1 MGNGF
6 GLSLRNERRRANG
19 DISIDKMDV
28 WGAIVACGLYVE
40 FSDG

>member
-1 MGNGF
+1 MV
-6 GLSLRNERRRANG
+6 GLSLRNESRRANG
-19 DISIDKMDV
+19 DISIDNTDV